1 MACVFHRHGLSCAEV
16 IDVSYAFGDL
26 MASKVIYQIVTL
38 GGKVQKETMFEAE
51 GIKQKGVKM
60 WVEERHTIF

>member
-1 MACVFHRHGLSCAEV
+1 
-16 IDVSYAFGDL
+16 
-26 MASKVIYQIVTL
+26 MASKVIYQMVTL

-60 WVEERHTIF
+60 WV

>member
-1 MACVFHRHGLSCAEV
+1 MAYVFRRSELSHAEV
-16 IDVSYAFGDL
+16 IDVLYAFGDL
-26 MASKVIYQIVTL
+26 MASKVIYQIVML

-51 GIKQKGVKM
+51 SIKQKGVKM

>member
-1 MACVFHRHGLSCAEV
+1 MAYVFRRSELSHAEA
-16 IDVSYAFGDL
+16 IDVLNAFGDL
-26 MASKVIYQIVTL
+26 MASQVLYQIVML

-60 WVEERHTIF
+60 CIEKRHTSF

>member
-1 MACVFHRHGLSCAEV
+1 MAYVFHRYELPHARV
-16 IDVSYAFGDL
+16 IDLLYGFGDL
-26 MASKVIYQIVTL
+26 MASKVIYQMVTL

-60 WVEERHTIF
+60 WA

>member
-1 MACVFHRHGLSCAEV
+1 MAYVFHRYELSHVRV
-16 IDVSYAFGDL
+16 IDLLYAFGDL
-26 MASKVIYQIVTL
+26 MASKVIYQMVTL

-60 WVEERHTIF
+60 WV